1 MIDALV
7 EVFILKS
14 SLWFAVRACCPC
26 LLSVLA
32 VHARRPCSP
41 SVLAVHT
48 RTDNGEPAFR
58 RRHYGHA
65 GVEFSTMTK
74 GHEKRNFT
82 ATGDPNRT
90 PLSH

>member
-14 SLWFAVRACCPC
+14 SLWFAVRACC
-26 LLSVLA
+26 
-32 VHARRPCSP
+32 PCSP

-90 PLSH
+90 PLPH